1 MINLI
6 LFLFFFFFRAISL
19 FAICVKRSRA
29 TDAKQHDVEASLER
43 VFKKEKVFLK
53 PYKHNINY
61 YFMKNSCVCDIGT
74 VRFHA
79 CCITHEP

>member
-6 LFLFFFFFRAISL
+6 LFLFLFFFRAISL

-43 VFKKEKVFLK
+43 VFKKKSLFEAVQ
-53 PYKHNINY
+53 
-61 YFMKNSCVCDIGT
+61 T
-74 VRFHA
+74 
-79 CCITHEP
+79 